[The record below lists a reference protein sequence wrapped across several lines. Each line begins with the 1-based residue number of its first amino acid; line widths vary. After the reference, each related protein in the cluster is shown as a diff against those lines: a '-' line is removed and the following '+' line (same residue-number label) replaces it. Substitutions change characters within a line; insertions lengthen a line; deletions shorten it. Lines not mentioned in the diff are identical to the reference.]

1 MKCEWGWEVEKL
13 NRFNGIGCSFFGKK
27 LGIMGVDDS
36 GKSTL
41 RKLIVDCEL
50 DKNVEPTSVLA
61 RNRRLIIKVKN
72 TNQKIAFSYIDDT
85 AGDRDNLKV
94 KKKVYKKVDRVIYF
108 VRSEYIIPLDEFVDN
123 SKKDRYIA
131 ALKNDF
137 KHLDEWGKKQIIIVA
152 NYFGVLPGDDMV
164 NVNPSECKVPN
175 FSDRNVSRN
184 YKRDFKP
191 KLKKIIDNSEAAK
204 EAKWIVGSLVSGQFA
219 NQLVLNILECLM

>member
-1 MKCEWGWEVEKL
+1 MNWKWEWETEKL
-13 NRFNGIGCSFFGKK
+13 NRFNGIGCSFWGKK

-41 RKLIVDCEL
+41 RKVLVDCEL
-50 DKNVEPTSVLA
+50 DKNVEPTSVLE
-61 RNRRLIIKVKN
+61 RNRRLIITVKN

-94 KKKVYKKVDRVIYF
+94 KKKVYKKVDYIIYV
-108 VRSEYIIPLDEFVDN
+108 VRSEYIIPLNEFVDN
-123 SKKDRYIA
+123 SKKEQYIA

-137 KHLDEWGKKQIIIVA
+137 EHLDIWGKKQIIIVA
-152 NYFGVLPGDDMV
+152 NYFGILPGDDMV
-164 NVNPSECKVPN
+164 NVNPTECRVPN
-175 FSDRNVSRN
+175 FSDKNVSRI

-191 KLKKIIDNSEAAK
+191 KLKEIIKNSEAAK

-219 NQLVLNILECLM
+219 NQLILNILKSLM